1 MTSKMNALEKAK
13 LILAGALFLP
23 VEKISDDA
31 AINSLD
37 ELDSLN
43 FELIVVELEKCLGR
57 DVDPIKLLEMR
68 SVKDLAAILE
78 EV

>member
-1 MTSKMNALEKAK
+1 MNALEKAK
-13 LILAGALFLP
+13 SILAGALFVP

-31 AINSLD
+31 SINSLD

-43 FELIVVELEKCLGR
+43 FELIVVEIEKHLGH
-57 DVDPIKLLEMR
+57 DVDPVKLLEMR

-78 EV
+78 